1 MMMDEIIMNQNSYN
15 ITLAN
20 NDGSISIRGEIESS
34 GGVVGMIGMKDNSY
48 STSSSPSPTSKAI
61 AVEDDDDPCIVT
73 SDGEDLTDP
82 MTEPRISTHIV
93 ISNEDIQP
101 SAVIDRCN
109 STAPSST
116 APLIDYAA
124 TETSSDERSE
134 YSNEITTEAGN
145 KLDTVPSDEIKDS
158 GASKEELNNDVDSLS
173 IPTTP
178 TVKPLNVELQDPN
191 LPSPE
196 RLSSPKRYMSE
207 KVLEDNGKLN
217 EKLKKRWAKR
227 NQYRKDGLNVTPPR
241 NSNVD
246 SRNDD
251 SSGLKSKSE
260 GSPSI
265 ILDNLSTTPEIC
277 PDVVSFGVEDDD
289 NDDFV
294 VENLRTKNTPPTYRK
309 WNSEIGP
316 NTSSVASPRRIGIL
330 QADGIVYDD
339 ALLLRLARQ
348 TQCQRGCGK
357 GDNVDPITG
366 EEFPEFQTNEVKI
379 HVYDLLTQDAL
390 VEVPYFNC
398 NFPVGRCFKAVN
410 DSCNYF
416 GTGAYHVG
424 VEVNGVEYAY
434 GGNNIPGMSG
444 IFTCI
449 PKESPGYDYRDT
461 IDLGKVHTTKRL
473 WIKIPKETYMNE
485 QISAALAELTD
496 DEEDAA
502 NDQQSGAVK
511 TSQHQYSFREI
522 ETFAEG
528 NAIVH
533 DMVTDYM
540 GLDYDLLRKNCCTFA
555 RDACLRLGVK
565 EDEIPNWFHNAA
577 EAGAQAEDTMNHVDN
592 TMKGVFNCSENVPSL
607 ETEECRGGFEV
618 IAEMGGQ
625 AGDNMPTSLKVVE
638 STPERNRKTFL
649 GIPVDQLEQDLM
661 RETTS
666 WV

>member
-1 MMMDEIIMNQNSYN
+1 MGEIMNQNSYN
-15 ITLAN
+15 ITSAN
-20 NDGSISIRGEIESS
+20 NDGSISIRGESENS
-34 GGVVGMIGMKDNSY
+34 GGIDGVVGMKDSSNN
-48 STSSSPSPTSKAI
+48 SSSTITSFPSPKSKAI
-61 AVEDDDDPCIVT
+61 TVEEDDDPCSEGTAT
-73 SDGEDLTDP
+73 SDGEDLTDS
-82 MTEPRISTHIV
+82 MTQ
-93 ISNEDIQP
+93 QP
-101 SAVIDRCN
+101 SANIDRCN

-124 TETSSDERSE
+124 TETSSDERTE
-134 YSNEITTEAGN
+134 NSNEITTEAEN
-145 KLDTVPSDEIKDS
+145 QLNTVPSDEIKDS
-158 GASKEELNNDVDSLS
+158 GTSKEELNNGDSLS

-196 RLSSPKRYMSE
+196 RLSSPKRYMSG

-227 NQYRKDGLNVTPPR
+227 NQYRKDGQNVTPPR

-251 SSGLKSKSE
+251 SSRLKSKSD
-260 GSPSI
+260 GSAGI

-294 VENLRTKNTPPTYRK
+294 VENLRSKNTPTYRK

-316 NTSSVASPRRIGIL
+316 NTSSTASPRRIGIL

-348 TQCQRGCGK
+348 TQCQRNCGK

-461 IDLGKVHTTKRL
+461 IDLGKVHTTTRI

-496 DEEDAA
+496 DEEDVA
-502 NDQQSGAVK
+502 NDQQSGTTK

-565 EDEIPNWFHNAA
+565 EEEIPNWFHNAA
-577 EAGAQAEDTMNHVDN
+577 AAGAQAEDTMNHVDN

-618 IAEMGGQ
+618 IAEMGGH
-625 AGDNMPTSLKVVE
+625 AGCNMPTSLKVVE

-661 RETTS
+661 RDTSS